1 MFNPRA
7 SPTELESLEGE
18 WQIRCVG
25 HILNLSAKAVLEGDS
40 SDIFDS
46 HIAEKDL
53 KEERE
58 LLCEW
63 RKRGP
68 LGKLHNLAHWI
79 RRSPQRREFFLSTRS
94 GKIDQSIIAELGEW
108 FVDDTL
114 KGLMVKADNDTRW
127 NSVYLMV
134 HRALRLRDIIDIF
147 CKLSLLDP
155 KEEKR
160 PRRGR
165 S

>member
-18 WQIRCVG
+18 WRIRCVG

-46 HIAEKDL
+46 HIAEKDQ

-114 KGLMVKADNDTRW
+114 KGLMVKADND
-127 NSVYLMV
+127 
-134 HRALRLRDIIDIF
+134 
-147 CKLSLLDP
+147 P
-155 KEEKR
+155 
-160 PRRGR
+160 
-165 S
+165 